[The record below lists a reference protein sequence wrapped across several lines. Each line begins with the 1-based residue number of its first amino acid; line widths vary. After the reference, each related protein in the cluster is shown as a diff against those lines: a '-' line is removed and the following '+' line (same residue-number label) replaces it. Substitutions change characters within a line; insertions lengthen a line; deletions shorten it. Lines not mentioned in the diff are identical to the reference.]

1 MEVKKWGFKV
11 DNTSNTNRGDR
22 SPILEMV
29 RSLPAW
35 NSAVVK
41 LSTRVSSPEIKG
53 KVVEIQNVYSGARG
67 PMVIDVV
74 ASRRRRYETHVAGRI
89 IPVYKENA
97 QDFSLKTLA
106 EHGPVG
112 VTLWSGE
119 ARTIVQLAEFLL
131 DFAEDKDEERT
142 VASFASQSFDPEV
155 RARAI
160 EIRGIGPVLY
170 EYLRLLSGVD
180 TLKSD
185 SRVREALGSLGIPEE
200 NFSDEGIL
208 NICKALAADCEC
220 NLVGLDQALWNR

>member
-1 MEVKKWGFKV
+1 MDEENK
-11 DNTSNTNRGDR
+11 NTRRDR
-22 SPILEMV
+22 TQISEMV
-29 RSLPAW
+29 RSLPTW
-35 NSAVVK
+35 NSAVAK
-41 LSTRVSSPEIKG
+41 LSQRVSSPEIKG
-53 KVVEIQNVYSGARG
+53 KVQEIQSVYRGSRG
-67 PMVIDVV
+67 PMVVDVV

-97 QDFSLKTLA
+97 KDFSLKTLA

-119 ARTIVQLAEFLL
+119 ARTMVQLAEFLL
-131 DFAEDKDEERT
+131 DFAKDQDDELT
-142 VASFASQSFDPEV
+142 VASFASQSADPEV
-155 RARAI
+155 RAKAI

-170 EYLRLLSGVD
+170 EYLRLLSGAD
-180 TLKSD
+180 TLKAD

-208 NICKALAADCEC
+208 NVCIALATDCEC

>member
-1 MEVKKWGFKV
+1 MDNNVKN
-11 DNTSNTNRGDR
+11 DSRDR
-22 SPILEMV
+22 NPILEMV
-29 RSLPAW
+29 RSLPTW
-35 NSAVVK
+35 NSAVAK
-41 LSTRVSSPEIKG
+41 LSERVSSPEIKG
-53 KVVEIQNVYSGARG
+53 KVQEIQSVYRGSRG
-67 PMVIDVV
+67 PMVVDVV

-97 QDFSLKTLA
+97 KDFSLKTLA

-119 ARTIVQLAEFLL
+119 ARTMVQLAEFLL
-131 DFAEDKDEERT
+131 DFAEDQDDERT
-142 VASFASQSFDPEV
+142 VASFARQSAYPEV

-180 TLKSD
+180 TLKAD
-185 SRVREALGSLGIPEE
+185 SRIREALGSLGIPEE
-200 NFSDEGIL
+200 NFSDEGVL

-220 NLVGLDQALWNR
+220 NLVVLDQALWNR